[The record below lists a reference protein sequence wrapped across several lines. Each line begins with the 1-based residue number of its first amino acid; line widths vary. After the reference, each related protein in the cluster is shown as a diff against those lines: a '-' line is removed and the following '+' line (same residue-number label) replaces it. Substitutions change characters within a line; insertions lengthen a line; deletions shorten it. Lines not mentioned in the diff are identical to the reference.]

1 MTAAVSSP
9 PSEHLKA
16 ALAYAA
22 GLRMLIDAKD
32 QGTLA
37 DPTAIEREIC
47 RIERSVAYVIGV
59 LKGPA

>member
-1 MTAAVSSP
+1 MQSL
-9 PSEHLKA
+9 PSEHLQA

-22 GLRMLIDAKD
+22 GLRMLIEAKD
-32 QGTLA
+32 RGTLA
-37 DPTAIEREIC
+37 DPNAIEHEIC